1 MSKKFEIFPCGGIG
15 DTMIITPSVKA
26 LKETHPDHKII
37 VYYKQNGQ
45 KDVFLNNPNVDSLRD
60 FRKMSFWRYYYRL
73 SSFFIRKKTDPFVVL
88 FQHIPPSWIYKVH
101 VIDIVAEIFKVKLK
115 SRKIE
120 LFFTKDEENRAK
132 QALKPFKN
140 TVIMHIHSKSSQN
153 HHWEL
158 ENWEELIKQLPDYTF
173 IQLGLKTEPEVKG
186 ALDWRG
192 KTLFREALCLLK
204 YADSFVGVD
213 SNMAH
218 ATNAFDMPGVVLFGD
233 SSPVHW
239 GKPNNINIYKE
250 VECSPCYYELWHERC
265 PYGHEC
271 MKLITVEDVKKA
283 LIQQM
288 NRRLKEKNI

>member
-1 MSKKFEIFPCGGIG
+1 
-15 DTMIITPSVKA
+15 
-26 LKETHPDHKII
+26 
-37 VYYKQNGQ
+37 
-45 KDVFLNNPNVDSLRD
+45 
-60 FRKMSFWRYYYRL
+60 
-73 SSFFIRKKTDPFVVL
+73 
-88 FQHIPPSWIYKVH
+88 
-101 VIDIVAEIFKVKLK
+101 
-115 SRKIE
+115 
-120 LFFTKDEENRAK
+120 
-132 QALKPFKN
+132 
-140 TVIMHIHSKSSQN
+140 MHIHSKSSQN

-288 NRRLKEKNI
+288 NRRLKEKNKLIL